1 MNDIHSI
8 EYDVCIIKGKG
19 SDGIN
24 YIGRELTTINN
35 NVTVCVLHFS
45 VLLYVLFRNRTLYK
59 VAYSIVYR
67 IERDILST
75 TPHYPVN
82 LPSIYVK

>member
-1 MNDIHSI
+1 MNDIRSI

-45 VLLYVLFRNRTLYK
+45 TYTTY
-59 VAYSIVYR
+59 YSETEPTI
-67 IERDILST
+67 
-75 TPHYPVN
+75 
-82 LPSIYVK
+82 